1 MLKEFQEF
9 IAKGNVLDLAVG
21 VIIGNA
27 FSNIVDA
34 LVEQIITPLLS
45 PLTNSVDFTKWTLLV
60 GPFEFG
66 VGIFINAVIQFL
78 LVGFVLFL
86 LVKGINRLRRMQ
98 DILPSQTE
106 DVTVSQLSQQNVEQN
121 KEIIALLRSIDDKSA
136 AS

>member
-21 VIIGNA
+21 VIIGQA
-27 FSNIVDA
+27 FSKIVDA
-34 LVEQIITPLLS
+34 LVEQIITPLLT
-45 PLTNSVDFTKWTLLV
+45 PLTDSVDFTNWKLAV

-86 LVKGINRLRRMQ
+86 LVRGINRLRRMQ
-98 DILPSQTE
+98 DIMPSQTE

-121 KEIIALLRSIDDKSA
+121 KEIIALLRSIDNKATVD
-136 AS
+136 